1 MSETKTSKADLERLE
16 MQKQIKDL
24 KKANEE
30 KEMKLANL
38 DNQKAVQQADETT
51 AVIENLQRQIEEIRR
66 SSVAQPAFNAQGKKE
81 KYRPVTPD
89 DVGDEHITF
98 TARCVLKV
106 IPGYQD
112 ENGMEVLPPHK
123 IITMNFAASDIRQ
136 DGKEENILNFCS
148 YSTNLISEINF
159 LRAHPEHGLT
169 FGENMN
175 EVAGQNPKDYEFRTR
190 AADQVSSMSTESIIG
205 YMKMLKVHY
214 HKKTNK
220 QMKDIIVA
228 HLVKE
233 YQSEANDLQD
243 ALKTRILEQ
252 AAKVRD

>member
-1 MSETKTSKADLERLE
+1 MSEPKTSRAAQENIEL
-16 MQKQIKDL
+16 QKQIREL
-24 KKANEE
+24 KKQNEE
-30 KEMKLANL
+30 KEMKLASL
-38 DNQKAVQQADETT
+38 DNQPAVKQADETA
-51 AVIENLQRQIEEIRR
+51 AVIENLQRQIEEIKR
-66 SSVAQPAFNAQGKKE
+66 SAVQQPVYNAQGKKE
-81 KYRPVTPD
+81 KYREVIPEDIGD
-89 DVGDEHITF
+89 DTITF
-98 TARCVLKV
+98 TARCVMKV

-112 ENGMEVLPPHK
+112 ENGVEQLPPHK
-123 IITMNFAASDIRQ
+123 IIVMNFAASDIRQ

-148 YSTNLISEINF
+148 YSTKLISEINF

-190 AADQVSSMSTESIIG
+190 AADHVGSMSTESVIG
-205 YMKMLKVHY
+205 YMKMLKVQY

-220 QMKDIIVA
+220 QMKDIIVS

-233 YQSEANDLQD
+233 YQSEATDLQD